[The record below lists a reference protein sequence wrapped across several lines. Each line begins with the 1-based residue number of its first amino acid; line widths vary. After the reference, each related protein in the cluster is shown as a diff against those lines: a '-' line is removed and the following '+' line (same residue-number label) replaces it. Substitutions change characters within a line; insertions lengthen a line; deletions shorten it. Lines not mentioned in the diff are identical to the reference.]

1 MSRSNSFFK
10 SAYNTC
16 LLDLRVGE
24 TLPSETEL
32 GRRLNISRTT
42 VRSVLGT
49 LARSGLISWDGPS
62 KRVLR
67 HPTRADYYPENETD
81 PLPTVIERSFMRRIL
96 SKGASPGDLINEAD
110 LAREI
115 GVSTSAVRE
124 FLIRFSRF
132 GLIEKQRNRS
142 WVLKG
147 FTEAFALELFEVR
160 EMFELRSVQ
169 AFVGLPP
176 DHPSWNDL
184 GLIEQEHETL
194 LTRIDSHY
202 RDFSDLDDRFHRLIH
217 QASDNRFVIDFYD
230 VISMVF
236 HYHYQW
242 NKADEKQRNQTAIE
256 EHLRYVAALKSRS
269 ETDADFFCRKHLTSA
284 RQTLLQS
291 LGGSHRLA

>member
-1 MSRSNSFFK
+1 MSRSNSLFK

-49 LARSGLISWDGPS
+49 LAQSGLISWDGPS
-62 KRVLR
+62 KQVLR
-67 HPTRADYYPENETD
+67 QPTRGDYYPESETD
-81 PLPTVIERSFMRRIL
+81 PLSTVIERSFMRRIL
-96 SKGASPGDLINEAD
+96 SKGSSPGDLINEAD

-176 DHPSWNDL
+176 DHPSWDDL
-184 GLIEQEHETL
+184 DLIEQEHETL
-194 LTRIDSHY
+194 LARIDSRY

-230 VISMVF
+230 VISMIF

-291 LGGSHRLA
+291 IGG